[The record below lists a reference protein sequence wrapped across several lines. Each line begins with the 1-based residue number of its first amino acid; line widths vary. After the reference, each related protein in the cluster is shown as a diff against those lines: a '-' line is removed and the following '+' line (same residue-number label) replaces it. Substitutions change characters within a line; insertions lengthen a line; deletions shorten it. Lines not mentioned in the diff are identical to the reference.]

1 MCLQV
6 DSLKAINLR
15 VDEKCDLLISSLNA
29 MDEAMEVRLSVFA
42 DAIVARLEA
51 KLTVSSTDTAA
62 AVKRLS
68 THSEAGSDDA
78 NSSATVPLS
87 GRRDSTSSTTSIS
100 DSSNSALVPAF
111 SVNGYSGGSEATEA
125 GPPLSSADLA
135 TLQQTLARLQIEWSS
150 MSYAQK
156 APIGSGGFAK
166 VSHSLCFPTVV
177 CNGCQRLWSMH
188 IFCMLCSAS
197 SSLEHHTS

>member
-1 MCLQV
+1 MRYMSVLLLQV

-29 MDEAMEVRLSVFA
+29 MDQAMEVRLSVFA

-51 KLTVSSTDTAA
+51 KLAVTATSDTAA
-62 AVKRLS
+62 IKRLS

-78 NSSATVPLS
+78 NSSTTLPLS
-87 GRRDSTSSTTSIS
+87 GRRDSTSSTGSCS

-156 APIGSGGFAK
+156 APIGAGGFAK
-166 VSHSLCFPTVV
+166 VSHSFFHVGFSTVF
-177 CNGCQRLWSMH
+177 NGRQTVANG
-188 IFCMLCSAS
+188 FA
-197 SSLEHHTS
+197 TV